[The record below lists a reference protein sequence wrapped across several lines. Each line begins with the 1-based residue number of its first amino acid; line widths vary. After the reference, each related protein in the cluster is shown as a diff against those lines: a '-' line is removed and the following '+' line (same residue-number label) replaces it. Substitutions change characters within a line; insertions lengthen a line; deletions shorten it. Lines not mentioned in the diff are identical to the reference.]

1 LIFDIP
7 GRLNM
12 QANARFDG
20 RNFDEIR
27 KTTIQ
32 RNYLKYPEGSVLI
45 SQGNTKIIIAA
56 SVVESVPRFL
66 TDTGTGWI
74 TAEYSMLPRATQVR
88 NNRERERYIKGRT
101 QEIQRLIGRS
111 MRAAFNYEKLG
122 ERTIK
127 IDCDVIQA
135 DGGTRC
141 ASITGAFV
149 AVFDAINY
157 LYNEQMIYDFPDYNV
172 TAAIS
177 LGIKN
182 DKILLDL
189 NYEEDSKVDVDF
201 NLVQNEKAEILEIQ
215 GTAEGA
221 PFNREQINQILELG
235 QKGIEELINLQK
247 NVLNLS

>member
-1 LIFDIP
+1 ML
-7 GRLNM
+7 GNVRL
-12 QANARFDG
+12 DG
-20 RNFDEIR
+20 RKFDEIR
-27 KTTIQ
+27 KTTFE
-32 RNYLKYPEGSVLI
+32 RNFLQYPEGSVLVT
-45 SQGNTKIIIAA
+45 QGNTKVIVTA
-56 SVVESVPRFL
+56 SVMENVPRFL
-66 TDTGTGWI
+66 QDTGTGWI
-74 TAEYSMLPRATQVR
+74 TAEYNMLPRATQSR
-88 NNRERERYIKGRT
+88 NARERGRTDIKGRT
-101 QEIQRLIGRS
+101 HEIQRLIGRS

-127 IDCDVIQA
+127 VDCDVIQA

-157 LYNEQMIYDFPDYNV
+157 LYNEQRIYDFPDYKV

-182 DKILLDL
+182 DKVILDL

-201 NLVQNEKAEILEIQ
+201 NLVANEDLDLIEIQ

-221 PFNREQINQILELG
+221 PFNKEKLNEIMEVGEKGVLELIKM
-235 QKGIEELINLQK
+235 QKQ
-247 NVLNLS
+247 VLNL

>member
-1 LIFDIP
+1 MSGNI
-7 GRLNM
+7 
-12 QANARFDG
+12 RFDG
-20 RNFDEIR
+20 RKFDELR
-27 KTTIQ
+27 NTVMK

-45 SQGNTKIIIAA
+45 TQGNTKIIVTA

-66 TDTGTGWI
+66 VDTGTGWI

-88 NNRERERYIKGRT
+88 NQREYQRGRSV
-101 QEIQRLIGRS
+101 EIQRLIGRS
-111 MRAAFNYEKLG
+111 IRAAFNYEKLG

-157 LYNEQMIYDFPDYNV
+157 LYNEQLIYDFPDYKV
-172 TAAIS
+172 VAAIS
-177 LGIKN
+177 LGLKN
-182 DKILLDL
+182 NHVFLDL
-189 NYEEDSKVDVDF
+189 DYNEDSKVDVDF
-201 NLVQNEKAEILEIQ
+201 NLVMNEDSEIIEIQ

-221 PFNREQINQILELG
+221 TFTKEKLKEVLNIGEAGILELIKT
-235 QKGIEELINLQK
+235 QK
-247 NVLNLS
+247 

>member
-1 LIFDIP
+1 M
-7 GRLNM
+7 GNTRL
-12 QANARFDG
+12 DG
-20 RNFDEIR
+20 RKYDQLR
-27 KTTIQ
+27 KTTIK

-45 SQGNTKIIIAA
+45 TQGETKVIVSA
-56 SVVESVPRFL
+56 SVLESVPRFL
-66 TDTGTGWI
+66 VDSGTGWI
-74 TAEYSMLPRATQVR
+74 TAEYNMLPRATQYR
-88 NNRERERYIKGRT
+88 NNRERDSLRVKGRT
-101 QEIQRLIGRS
+101 HEIQRLIGRS
-111 MRAAFNYEKLG
+111 IRAAFNYDKIG

-157 LYNEQMIYDFPDYNV
+157 LYNEQLIYDFPDYHV

-182 DKILLDL
+182 GDVLLDL

-201 NLVQNEKAEILEIQ
+201 NLVMNEHMDMIEIQ
-215 GTAEGA
+215 GTAEGKA
-221 PFNREQINQILELG
+221 FSKEKLTEILNLGENGILEL
-235 QKGIEELINLQK
+235 IDLQK
-247 NVLNLS
+247 QVLNLN

>member
-1 LIFDIP
+1 LIFDFH
-7 GRLNM
+7 GRVSM

-27 KTTIQ
+27 KTTIE

-45 SQGNTKIIIAA
+45 TQGSTKIIVAA
-56 SVVESVPRFL
+56 SVIETVPRFL

-111 MRAAFNYEKLG
+111 MRAAFNYEKIG

-141 ASITGAFV
+141 ASITGAFI

-177 LGIKN
+177 LGIKDN
-182 DKILLDL
+182 KILLDL

-201 NLVQNEKAEILEIQ
+201 NLVQNEKGEILEIQ

-221 PFNREQINQILELG
+221 TFNKGQVNQILELG

-247 NVLNLS
+247 SVLNLL

>member
-1 LIFDIP
+1 ML
-7 GRLNM
+7 GNTRL
-12 QANARFDG
+12 DG
-20 RNFDEIR
+20 RKFDEIR
-27 KTTIQ
+27 KTTIE

-45 SQGNTKIIIAA
+45 TQGSTKVIVTASIINN
-56 SVVESVPRFL
+56 VPRFL
-66 TDTGTGWI
+66 NDTGSGWI
-74 TAEYSMLPRATQVR
+74 TAEYNMLPRSTQSR
-88 NNRERERYIKGRT
+88 NPRERDRLRVKGRT
-101 QEIQRLIGRS
+101 HEIQRLIGRC

-122 ERTIK
+122 EYTIQ
-127 IDCDVIQA
+127 IDCDVLQA

-157 LYNEQMIYDFPDYNV
+157 LYNEQMIYDFPDYKV

-182 DKILLDL
+182 DKVILDL

-201 NLVQNEKAEILEIQ
+201 NLVLNENLELIEIQ

-221 PFNREQINQILELG
+221 TFNKAKLNEILDLGEKGILELITI
-235 QKGIEELINLQK
+235 QKK
-247 NVLNLS
+247 VLNL

>member
-1 LIFDIP
+1 ML
-7 GRLNM
+7 GNVRL
-12 QANARFDG
+12 DG
-20 RNFDEIR
+20 RKFDEIR
-27 KTTIQ
+27 KTTFE
-32 RNYLKYPEGSVLI
+32 RNFLQYPEGSVLVT
-45 SQGNTKIIIAA
+45 QGNTKVIVTA
-56 SVVESVPRFL
+56 SVMENVPRFL
-66 TDTGTGWI
+66 QDTGTGWI
-74 TAEYSMLPRATQVR
+74 TAEYNMLPRATQSR
-88 NNRERERYIKGRT
+88 NARERGRTDIKGRT
-101 QEIQRLIGRS
+101 HEIQRLIGRS

-127 IDCDVIQA
+127 VDCDVIQA

-157 LYNEQMIYDFPDYNV
+157 LYNEQRIYDFPDYKV

-182 DKILLDL
+182 DKVVLDL

-201 NLVQNEKAEILEIQ
+201 NLVANEDLDLIEIQ

-221 PFNREQINQILELG
+221 PFNKEKLNEIMEVGEKGVLELIKM
-235 QKGIEELINLQK
+235 QKQ
-247 NVLNLS
+247 VLNL